1 MLRLFLFYSQYSFQ
15 MLDSD
20 IVDNMVAEIEKQ
32 KAEEAEKKQQ
42 RKKT

>member
-1 MLRLFLFYSQYSFQ
+1 
-15 MLDSD
+15 MLDSEV
-20 IVDNMVAEIEKQ
+20 VDKIVAEIEKQ